1 MEGKKYFYNPRT
13 LQYETVR
20 ISTKKALMNG
30 LIYLISVIVLSVGF
44 IKVSQEFFESPREK
58 ALKRELDQM
67 AYWYNSVSHDFDN
80 MASHLEKIQ
89 EKDANVH
96 RLILGVAPMDSAV
109 WNAGIGGHDRYSNIT
124 AFKNSGSLIRST
136 LSKAD
141 KLQRK
146 IELQNSSLDG
156 LLKKAK
162 AREEKLAS
170 IPSIIP
176 VRIDKLSTHIKGMSG
191 FGYRIH
197 PVHKIRRFHYGM
209 DFTAPLGTSI
219 QATGNGM
226 VVEVVNG
233 RSGYGKYVKVSHGHG
248 YATLYGHMNKIN
260 VRVGQKLKKGQVI
273 GTVGNTGLST
283 APHLHYEVHYNNK
296 PINPI
301 GFVIDGL
308 SPDEYAE
315 MVKQASV
322 ENQSFD

>member
-1 MEGKKYFYNPRT
+1 MEGKKYFYNPKT
-13 LQYETVR
+13 LQYEPVR
-20 ISTKKALMNG
+20 ISVKKALVNG
-30 LIYLISVIVLSVGF
+30 VIYLVSVIVLSIGF

-80 MASHLEKIQ
+80 MAKHLEKIQ

-124 AFKNSGSLIRST
+124 AFKNSGSLIRAT

-141 KLQRK
+141 KLKRK
-146 IELQNSSLDG
+146 IELQNESLDG

-162 AREEKLAS
+162 AREDKLAS

-176 VRIDKLSTHIKGMSG
+176 VRIDKLSTHIKGLSG

-219 QATGNGM
+219 QATGNGR
-226 VVEVVNG
+226 VVEVVSS
-233 RSGYGKYVKVSHGHG
+233 RSGYGKYVKISHGHG
-248 YATLYGHMNKIN
+248 YATLYGHMNKIQ
-260 VRVGQKLKKGQVI
+260 VKVGQRVKKGQVL

-283 APHLHYEVHYNNK
+283 APHLHYEVHFNGK

-308 SPDEYAE
+308 SPDEYSE